1 MAGWDNLI
9 KEVLSNT
16 SFAKKKSMEKLSDR
30 LKAKGKAFDDDAAF
44 FDDWANEGGT
54 APLHE
59 YLRQQAR
66 KEHNQFYDPVRDEI
80 DFSLEDYLR
89 EKGVD
94 PESLKQKLSNAKDYV
109 SSKNA
114 SDMYGDVEGFV
125 EDKYNKAKQF
135 IETHPK
141 TAIGAGSAGILAA
154 ILPEDRE
161 YTPETEL
168 QKQLLIATLQKQGMT
183 PEQIEQYF
191 INIEGE

>member
-16 SFAKKKSMEKLSDR
+16 SYAKKNSMEKLSNR
-30 LKAKGKAFDDDAAF
+30 LKEKGKAFDDEAAF
-44 FDDWANEGGT
+44 FDDWYNEGGSSS
-54 APLHE
+54 LHD
-59 YLRQQAR
+59 YLRQQAS
-66 KEHNQFYDPVRDEI
+66 KEHDQFYDPVRDEI

-89 EKGVD
+89 AKGID
-94 PESLKQKLSNAKDYV
+94 PESLKQKLTKAKEYI
-109 SSKNA
+109 SSKKA
-114 SDMYGDVEGFV
+114 PELYGDVENFV
-125 EDKYNKAKQF
+125 EDKYDKVKKF

-141 TAIGAGSAGILAA
+141 TSIGAGVGILAA
-154 ILPEDRE
+154 SLPEDKE

-168 QKQLLIATLQKQGMT
+168 QKQLLIASLQKQGMT